1 MSKENLNRIFENSDC
16 LSEQQLL
23 DYHQNKLS
31 NKERN
36 RVERHSIN
44 CKFCSDAL
52 DGFELVNTTEAN
64 YLEAKNSILKA
75 HKSNHLKTI
84 FIGVAASLIVV
95 LLIKNFIDFN
105 KDMSAENKNQY
116 DDIVTE
122 EKEDNKVIAYD
133 SVAAVVESSNMYTA
147 DSVADFPEQESK
159 EFNLKENSLA
169 HSASTPKQKQL
180 EEPNSYNWTNE
191 VQIDE
196 LEEEQEDVID
206 EDADADAESIEF
218 NAPTLSIETKD
229 INLKPDQTKEG
240 YEVTDQ
246 TTLKNKAIE
255 FDKETR
261 KQEERA
267 VQEKEEL
274 AKKRNEIVKSAEETV
289 IKKEFDS
296 TGIILSEVQIR
307 ESKPK
312 TDAQADNLIALETK
326 TTVEF
331 EIKHGITLY
340 NQNNFKE
347 AINYLSNVSE
357 KNNDYPE
364 AQLYIGKS
372 YVALQKPNEA
382 KPYLTKALNGSE
394 IIKSEA
400 QKLLNSIK

>member
-1 MSKENLNRIFENSDC
+1 MSKEKLNRIFENSDC

-52 DGFELVNTTEAN
+52 DGFELVNTTEIN
-64 YLEAKNSILKA
+64 YLEAKNSIPKA

-133 SVAAVVESSNMYTA
+133 SVVEVVESSNMYTA

-169 HSASTPKQKQL
+169 HSASTPKPKQL

-191 VQIDE
+191 IQVDE
-196 LEEEQEDVID
+196 LEEEQEEVID
-206 EDADADAESIEF
+206 EDVDAESIEF

-229 INLKPDQTKEG
+229 INFKPDQTNEG

-246 TTLKNKAIE
+246 TTLKNKAVEI
-255 FDKETR
+255 DKETR

-267 VQEKEEL
+267 VQENEEL

-312 TDAQADNLIALETK
+312 TNAQADNLIALETK

-331 EIKHGITLY
+331 KIKDGITLY

-357 KNNDYPE
+357 KNIDYPE

-372 YVALQKPNEA
+372 YIALQKPIEA

>member
-52 DGFELVNTTEAN
+52 DGFELVNTTEEN
-64 YLEAKNSILKA
+64 YLEAKNSIPKA

-116 DDIVTE
+116 EDIVTE
-122 EKEDNKVIAYD
+122 EKEDNEVIAYD
-133 SVAAVVESSNMYTA
+133 SVAAVVENSNIYTA
-147 DSVADFPEQESK
+147 DSVADFRKRESK
-159 EFNLKENSLA
+159 EFNLNENSLA
-169 HSASTPKQKQL
+169 HSASTPKPKQL

-196 LEEEQEDVID
+196 LKEEQEDVID
-206 EDADADAESIEF
+206 KDVDAESIEF

-229 INLKPDQTKEG
+229 INFKPDQTNEG

-255 FDKETR
+255 IDKETR

-274 AKKRNEIVKSAEETV
+274 AKKRNEIVKSAEETL

-312 TDAQADNLIALETK
+312 TDAQTDDLIALETK
-326 TTVEF
+326 TTEEF

-340 NQNNFKE
+340 NQNNFNE

-357 KNNDYPE
+357 KNIDYPE

-372 YVALQKPNEA
+372 YIGLQKPNEA